1 MRRKIA
7 HALIAPGGLVYDP
20 IGRRI
25 VGVRPLPDFYEAF
38 RFILIT
44 EGWSELDGMFWHES
58 YNLVPPPKR
67 RTRYHEIV
75 DMLRDGQQAMSSS
88 DIAAA
93 THMSISNTNAALTR
107 LFRKGYLIR
116 VDQKTGATKKYLYWS
131 NGKPFNGE
139 AMVPRKKGA

>member
-1 MRRKIA
+1 
-7 HALIAPGGLVYDP
+7 
-20 IGRRI
+20 
-25 VGVRPLPDFYEAF
+25 
-38 RFILIT
+38 
-44 EGWSELDGMFWHES
+44 
-58 YNLVPPPKR
+58 
-67 RTRYHEIV
+67 
-75 DMLRDGQQAMSSS
+75 MSSS

>member
-1 MRRKIA
+1 
-7 HALIAPGGLVYDP
+7 
-20 IGRRI
+20 

-38 RFILIT
+38 RCILIT

-58 YNLVPPPKR
+58 YELVPAPKR

-75 DMLRDGQQAMSSS
+75 DMLREGQQAMSSS

-93 THMSISNTNAALTR
+93 THMSISNTNAALTW

-116 VDQKTGATKKYLYWS
+116 VDQKTGTTKKYLYRS
-131 NGKPFNGE
+131 KGKPFNGE
-139 AMVPRKKGA
+139 AMAPRQKGA

>member
-1 MRRKIA
+1 
-7 HALIAPGGLVYDP
+7 
-20 IGRRI
+20 
-25 VGVRPLPDFYEAF
+25 
-38 RFILIT
+38 
-44 EGWSELDGMFWHES
+44 MFWHES
-58 YNLVPPPKR
+58 YDLVPPPKR